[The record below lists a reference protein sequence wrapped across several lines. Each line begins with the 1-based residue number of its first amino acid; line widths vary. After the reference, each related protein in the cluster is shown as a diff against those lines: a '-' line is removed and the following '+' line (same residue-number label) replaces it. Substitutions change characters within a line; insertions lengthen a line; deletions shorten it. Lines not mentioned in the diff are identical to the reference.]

1 MRATEKAAAILIL
14 ALSAWVIIMMWAA
27 TSFQGHESDR
37 ILRVEL
43 SSDAASLKQAV
54 QSDDSNGVAHNIQMV
69 VRNTYL
75 DFVLILLYW
84 LTFLSLAV
92 LAGRLGKRLLAA
104 CAGLSI
110 SVAALGNL
118 FENGAILTAMQVKPF
133 TDQAAVDISTFSQW
147 KWTFFFLAAIFLG
160 LAIAMNHRVSTMRR
174 ASGWLFI
181 AGGPFGVLGMARY
194 RASLDFAMWMI
205 DIGLLLVAA
214 ALLLTLWKL
223 YLSLK
228 ELNHFEH
235 IEHAHV
241 HSHA

>member
-1 MRATEKAAAILIL
+1 MRAIEKAAAILIL
-14 ALSAWVIIMMWAA
+14 ALSTWAIIMWAA

-37 ILRVEL
+37 ILRMEL
-43 SSDAASLKQAV
+43 GSDAASLRQTV

-69 VRNTYL
+69 VRNTDL

-84 LTFLSLAV
+84 LTFLGLAV
-92 LAGRLGKRLLAA
+92 LAGRLGKHFLAA

-110 SVAALGNL
+110 SVAALADL
-118 FENGAILTAMQVKPF
+118 FENGAILTAMQVRPF

-147 KWTFFFLAAIFLG
+147 KWVFFFLALLFLG
-160 LAIAMNHRVSTMRR
+160 LAIAMNHHVSTMRR

-181 AGGPFGVLGMARY
+181 ASGAFGLLGITRY
-194 RASLDFAMWMI
+194 RVSFGFAMWMI
-205 DIGLLLVAA
+205 NIGLLLVAA

-228 ELNHFEH
+228 ELNHIEH
-235 IEHAHV
+235 VGHAHV